1 MPSDSTTEVTYSLKK
16 LSPWQIY
23 LPSIIIVLVF
33 HFLFGFKA
41 NSILWWLLLI
51 QLVLMVLLC
60 GVIYFIPRPVKEEP
74 KGDIQ
79 WPDRSGGYEL

>member
-1 MPSDSTTEVTYSLKK
+1 MPSAEPEVTYSLDK

-41 NSILWWLLLI
+41 NSILWWILLI
-51 QLVLMVLLC
+51 QLVLMVILC
-60 GVIYFIPRPVKEEP
+60 GVIYFNPQAVKQAP
-74 KGDIQ
+74 KGDIK
-79 WPDRSGGYEL
+79 WPDRSRGYEL